1 MKIEES
7 LKGIPLFQN
16 LRSDELALVV
26 RSTRLVTYSA
36 GRTIIREGRAGTAF
50 FMIVSGRV
58 EVVKDMDGPSPVV
71 LANFGP
77 GDFFGEIASIRQL
90 PRSASVRALQETEC
104 LVIWR
109 ADFEAFISQF
119 PEAAAQLEA
128 KAQARL
134 TSSQGHLEG

>member
-1 MKIEES
+1 
-7 LKGIPLFQN
+7 
-16 LRSDELALVV
+16 
-26 RSTRLVTYSA
+26 
-36 GRTIIREGRAGTAF
+36 
-50 FMIVSGRV
+50 MIVSGRV

-90 PRSASVRALQETEC
+90 PRSASVRALEETEC